1 VLPFWFSKAPRK
13 TPQRPSVAAQMAAT
27 VRMTYIGLKRRSRRH
42 QRSRR
47 PMLLWR
53 ALLAVVADPAA
64 TAARLNDL
72 LKATKRVTDAIG
84 GARRLDCTRA
94 GSGLA

>member
-1 VLPFWFSKAPRK
+1 
-13 TPQRPSVAAQMAAT
+13 
-27 VRMTYIGLKRRSRRH
+27 
-42 QRSRR
+42 
-47 PMLLWR
+47 MLLWR